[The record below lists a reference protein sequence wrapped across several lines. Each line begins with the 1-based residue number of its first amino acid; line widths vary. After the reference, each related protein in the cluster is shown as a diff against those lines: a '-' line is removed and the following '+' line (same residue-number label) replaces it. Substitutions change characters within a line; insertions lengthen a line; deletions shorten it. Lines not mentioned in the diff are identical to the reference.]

1 MGKENKVRRAA
12 SVYLHEVVFLISVEI
27 IIVFS
32 WSLIELLG
40 VEASVFPD
48 RIIFLT
54 YGFE

>member
-12 SVYLHEVVFLISVEI
+12 SVYLHKVVFLISVEI